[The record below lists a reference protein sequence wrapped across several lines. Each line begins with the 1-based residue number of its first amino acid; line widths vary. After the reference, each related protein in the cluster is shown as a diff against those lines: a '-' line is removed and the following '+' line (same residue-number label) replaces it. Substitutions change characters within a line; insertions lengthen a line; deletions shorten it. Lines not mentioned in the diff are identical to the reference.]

1 MKKSD
6 DDIVADFLAVEY
18 EVRIFGGER
27 KYVMAAKQS
36 VEAFAR
42 IRDELDRLRREKAV
56 AEFDDVWPG
65 CA

>member
-6 DDIVADFLAVEY
+6 EDIVAEFLAIEY
-18 EVRIFGGER
+18 TL
-27 KYVMAAKQS
+27 AAQQAI
-36 VEAFAR
+36 EAFSR

-56 AEFDDVWPG
+56 EEFDDVWPG